1 MRNSSFL
8 YMFKYE
14 NVMTDSRITVML
26 VILGY
31 ILLFISFYSLP
42 RSTDDSIDCCLLV
55 QEEYDNP
62 FTTVIPFAILKCML
76 SMIVMSY

>member
-1 MRNSSFL
+1 
-8 YMFKYE
+8 MFKYE

-42 RSTDDSIDCCLLV
+42 RSTDVGVATLWWLV
-55 QEEYDNP
+55 PTLDN
-62 FTTVIPFAILKCML
+62 TTKYTPV
-76 SMIVMSY
+76 VT